1 VKIMRVYLLCA
12 IAAATM
18 YRLGFMPAMIT
29 AFLVWL
35 LLDVVPGWLN
45 NKAFCKT
52 RLEMVS
58 YLIQFPFFRHLDQG
72 WNMWPILD

>member
-45 NKAFCKT
+45 SPF
-52 RLEMVS
+52 
-58 YLIQFPFFRHLDQG
+58 YLQPSSLAQIS
-72 WNMWPILD
+72 